1 MVIRKPYA
9 FLIKHFRLVHGL
21 LFALLIY
28 LAINTFD
35 IYSFFNQYAVSH
47 TYLNKADLALSYV
60 PFSLYVC
67 AVLAALILGIIY
79 FLLSMKHKSNKIYLF
94 GVFYYVVLLVF
105 YIFIYGVFKKLELSS
120 LNLET
125 IRVYRDIS
133 LIAVLPQLVF
143 VVLTLGRTLGFNLK
157 QFNFK
162 KDLEELEIDV
172 SDNEE
177 VELTFGND
185 TYKIARGFRRI
196 LRLTKYFFIENKLF
210 VIFFASVFV
219 FGISV
224 YTFVSLNKY
233 QKSYEEAQDLDVSS
247 LKFNVKSSYITNV
260 DMSNNVIS
268 DNHQYILVD
277 INVKNKYSSEYALT
291 RETFR
296 LVVNGEM
303 ILPLFSLQKQF
314 MDIGTTFTPTNL
326 MGNEEREYIVVFEIN
341 SSDIEKEYL
350 FRIKNNSN
358 NNNLVDDH
366 YKEVII
372 KPTNINNNK
381 DAGTY
386 KLPTEISLKETI
398 LGNSTVSI
406 ESYEIADKFKEKY
419 KYTIENQEKEGI
431 YSIIPVSTNK
441 EALSVLKL
449 KTNINIDQSVYFS
462 KYINKPSDF
471 FEHYGIIRYR
481 YMGEYKN
488 KKMTKINVGF
498 ETDNYSYM
506 EVPKE
511 IKEATKIDLIILI
524 RGIKYTINLK

>member
-196 LRLTKYFFIENKLF
+196 LRLTKYFFIEIVCN
-210 VIFFASVFV
+210 IFC
-219 FGISV
+219 
-224 YTFVSLNKY
+224 
-233 QKSYEEAQDLDVSS
+233 
-247 LKFNVKSSYITNV
+247 
-260 DMSNNVIS
+260 
-268 DNHQYILVD
+268 
-277 INVKNKYSSEYALT
+277 
-291 RETFR
+291 
-296 LVVNGEM
+296 
-303 ILPLFSLQKQF
+303 
-314 MDIGTTFTPTNL
+314 
-326 MGNEEREYIVVFEIN
+326 
-341 SSDIEKEYL
+341 
-350 FRIKNNSN
+350 
-358 NNNLVDDH
+358 
-366 YKEVII
+366 
-372 KPTNINNNK
+372 
-381 DAGTY
+381 
-386 KLPTEISLKETI
+386 
-398 LGNSTVSI
+398 
-406 ESYEIADKFKEKY
+406 
-419 KYTIENQEKEGI
+419 
-431 YSIIPVSTNK
+431 
-441 EALSVLKL
+441 
-449 KTNINIDQSVYFS
+449 
-462 KYINKPSDF
+462 
-471 FEHYGIIRYR
+471 
-481 YMGEYKN
+481 
-488 KKMTKINVGF
+488 
-498 ETDNYSYM
+498 
-506 EVPKE
+506 
-511 IKEATKIDLIILI
+511 
-524 RGIKYTINLK
+524 